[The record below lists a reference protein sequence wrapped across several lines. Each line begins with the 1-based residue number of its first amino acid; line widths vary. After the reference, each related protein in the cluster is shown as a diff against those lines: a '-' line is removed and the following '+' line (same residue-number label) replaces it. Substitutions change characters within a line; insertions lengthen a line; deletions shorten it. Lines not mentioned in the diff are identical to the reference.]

1 MDIFRNGNFIGRN
14 VVKFRH
20 RNNWTQA
27 VLSAKLQLVGCCM
40 ARDIIANIEN
50 GHCAATE
57 RKIICFAE
65 VFGEQVKAFFIQ
77 NRPS

>member
-1 MDIFRNGNFIGRN
+1 
-14 VVKFRH
+14 
-20 RNNWTQA
+20 
-27 VLSAKLQLVGCCM
+27 M